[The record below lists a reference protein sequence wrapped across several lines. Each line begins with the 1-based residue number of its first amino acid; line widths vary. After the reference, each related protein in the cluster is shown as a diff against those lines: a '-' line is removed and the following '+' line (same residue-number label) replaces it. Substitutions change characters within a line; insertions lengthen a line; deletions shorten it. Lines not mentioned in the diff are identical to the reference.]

1 MSKKKLMVLDSDS
14 QFVGS
19 LTAAL
24 SKTYDVQGE
33 KDTAAAIDTIRSCKA
48 DVILVN
54 FAVGVDGCFSVIR
67 EAKKWAVPSIVVTH
81 LSTEEM
87 AIEAL
92 NSGASFYIKKPVHLE
107 DLTKAVN
114 RIAGNPNAEMDPIER
129 VRFYLLENYMK
140 DISVNELSDSVG
152 IRRQKIFYH
161 FKKRYG
167 KGIKSYLRDI
177 RMQKA
182 QELLETSDLAIYRIA
197 RAVGYNHFGY
207 FCREFKRLYHLTP
220 KETRRGRYREAS

>member
-1 MSKKKLMVLDSDS
+1 MNKKRLMVLDNDS

-19 LTAAL
+19 LNTAL
-24 SKTYDVQGE
+24 GKTYDVLWVKE
-33 KDTAAAIDTIRSCKA
+33 VAAAVQTIHSCEA

-54 FAVGVDGCFSVIR
+54 FAVGVEGGFSVIR
-67 EAKKWAVPSIVVTH
+67 EAKKWAIPSVVVTH

-92 NSGASFYIKKPVHLE
+92 NSGVSYYIKKPVLLE
-107 DLTKAVN
+107 DLAKAVN
-114 RIAGNPNAEMDPIER
+114 RVAGIPSADMDTIER
-129 VRFYLLENYMK
+129 VRFFIVENYMK
-140 DISVNELSDSVG
+140 DISVNDLSDSVG

-182 QELLETSDLAIYRIA
+182 QELLETTDLAIYRIA
-197 RAVGYNHFGY
+197 KAVGYNHFGY

-220 KETRRGRYREAS
+220 KEIRRGRYQQAS